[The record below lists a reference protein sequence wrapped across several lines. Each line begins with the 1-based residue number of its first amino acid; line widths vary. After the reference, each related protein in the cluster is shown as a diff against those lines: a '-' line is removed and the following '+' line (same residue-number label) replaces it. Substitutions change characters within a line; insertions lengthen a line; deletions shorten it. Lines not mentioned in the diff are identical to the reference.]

1 MSISLPDDDAPVPHG
16 FKTIHHGGP
25 YFAALGPVYGKPA
38 EDGSGTQVVAVRVQH
53 KHTNVLGV
61 THGGMLATLADCAL
75 GMNVV
80 LQRDPPQSM
89 VTVSLTSDFLSSAK
103 PGEWLEAHVTI
114 RRQGARLAFAECLLQ
129 VEDRVILRASGVF
142 SVTGREPVKPRVKL

>member
-1 MSISLPDDDAPVPHG
+1 MSKPLTADSADVPAGFERIS
-16 FKTIHHGGP
+16 HGGP

-38 EDGSGTQVVAVRVQH
+38 ADGSGTVVVALRVED

-80 LQRDPPQSM
+80 LSRKPQQSM

-103 PGEWLEAHVTI
+103 PGEWLEAHVTV
-114 RRQGARLAFAECLLQ
+114 RRQGARLAFAECLLK
-129 VEDRVILRASGVF
+129 VAERVILRASGVF
-142 SVTGREPVKPRVKL
+142 SLTGRSPVAKL